1 MIDDFKYA
9 VIEIRTSGQV
19 VLYAMKH
26 KRLDLSYLQRA
37 VDGHIEIVKLRF
49 KNANTY
55 LMVVDDEG
63 LLKSKK
69 PNGIASLLYG
79 DLIVGDAVV
88 GIRYIDPEPDIYAM
102 PIEEARELAQY
113 IKEHYATLKSYD

>member
-37 VDGHIEIVKLRF
+37 VDGHIEIVNIRF
-49 KNANTY
+49 QTGRY

-79 DLIVGDAVV
+79 DLIVGYAVV
-88 GIRYIDPEPDIYAM
+88 GIQYLDPEPDIYAM
-102 PIEEARELAQY
+102 PNEQARELAQY
-113 IKEHYATLKSYD
+113 IKDHYATLKSYD